1 MKRFAELVLAQL
13 DDIRRATLI
22 GVKDTLTLEECAM
35 LTGYSAQSLYTFTSK
50 RQIPHFKRGNYLY
63 FSKKAVEEWLQSN
76 PVPTLTETGSEAS
89 TYVATHKSK

>member
-1 MKRFAELVLAQL
+1 MSRFAELVLAQL

-35 LTGYSAQSLYTFTSK
+35 LTGYSVQSLYTFTSK

-63 FSKKAVEEWLQSN
+63 FSKKAVEQWLQSN
-76 PVPTLTETGSEAS
+76 PVPTLAETGSEAS
-89 TYVATHKSK
+89 TYVAAHKGK